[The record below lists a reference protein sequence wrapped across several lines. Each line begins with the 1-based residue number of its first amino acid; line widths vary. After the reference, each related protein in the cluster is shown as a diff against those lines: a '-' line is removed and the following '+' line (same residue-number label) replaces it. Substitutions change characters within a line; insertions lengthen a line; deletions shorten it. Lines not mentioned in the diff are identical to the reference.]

1 MRYSIKRVERL
12 PELDSGRESE
22 EWSGAN
28 VITIERFLTPGH
40 DHKPRTEARML
51 HDGENIAV
59 FFYVDD
65 RYVIAKGI
73 EYQAR
78 THRDSCVEFF
88 LEPVAGKGYFN
99 FEFNCCGTLLL
110 SYIEDSRR
118 KGEGFECYSMVPEEV
133 ISGMEVRASLAGPIL
148 EEIEDP
154 VVWTVSY
161 RVPKGVFEAYL
172 DPFGSLYGMKMRG
185 NVYKCADD
193 CSHPHW
199 GYWADI
205 GEVLNFH
212 QPEKF
217 ADIVFEG

>member
-88 LEPVAGKGYFN
+88 WSLRLGRGISISNLTAAERCYCRILRTRGVRERG
-99 FEFNCCGTLLL
+99 L
-110 SYIEDSRR
+110 SVIQWYR
-118 KGEGFECYSMVPEEV
+118 K
-133 ISGMEVRASLAGPIL
+133 R
-148 EEIEDP
+148 
-154 VVWTVSY
+154 
-161 RVPKGVFEAYL
+161 
-172 DPFGSLYGMKMRG
+172 
-185 NVYKCADD
+185 
-193 CSHPHW
+193 
-199 GYWADI
+199 
-205 GEVLNFH
+205 
-212 QPEKF
+212 
-217 ADIVFEG
+217 